1 MQSVTLYI
9 VKTIEHFHQNRPV
22 HLARRDTFYEYA
34 SQLIHQQQNNYM
46 PDVNRAAYEEILYL
60 LQVSR
65 LHARFAIRRAG
76 KTKADEQFGSFISL
90 LVGNV
95 RAVLSMISLK
105 QTVESS
111 EGSFFSFLGANQAS
125 VALQAE
131 EYQRRAN
138 DIIRSLHNTLKLAE
152 EPFDQLKVDNAEA
165 FTVEE
170 CERYAKAR
178 EHFMQLIQSGSHK
191 SRIEQLPR
199 GQILNFN
206 Y

>member
-1 MQSVTLYI
+1 M
-9 VKTIEHFHQNRPV
+9 
-22 HLARRDTFYEYA
+22 HLARRDVFFESA
-34 SQLIHQQQNNYM
+34 SELIHQEQNNCT

-65 LHARFAIRRAG
+65 LHARFAIRRAE
-76 KTKADEQFGSFISL
+76 KIKADEQFGSFIGL

-138 DIIRSLHNTLKLAE
+138 DIIRSLHNTLKLAA
-152 EPFDQLKVDNAEA
+152 EPFERLKVDNAEA
-165 FTVEE
+165 CTAEE
-170 CERYAKAR
+170 CERYGKAR
-178 EHFMQLIQSGSHK
+178 EHFMQLIQSGNHK
-191 SRIEQLPR
+191 SRIGKLPR
-199 GQILNFN
+199 GQILNIS